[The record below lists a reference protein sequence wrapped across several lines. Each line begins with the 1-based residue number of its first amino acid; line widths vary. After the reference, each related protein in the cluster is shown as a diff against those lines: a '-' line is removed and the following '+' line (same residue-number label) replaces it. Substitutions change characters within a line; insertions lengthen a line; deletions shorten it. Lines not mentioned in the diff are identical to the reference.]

1 MENTEI
7 TPEAQTLESSGG
19 EETAQNADTTPQTEP
34 QSITVPI
41 KFNKE
46 TKLLSLEDA
55 ASLAQK
61 GMKLDAISGELSRLR
76 KIAGAK
82 GKSISEFLSALERQQ
97 IDSRK
102 EELLSECGGNEEL
115 AERIMKL
122 EANTAA
128 KDSDLAELQQFFP
141 AVKAVEDLPQTVVER
156 AKMLGSNLLNE
167 YLRYREG
174 ERIKRRESERS
185 LRTAAAASVGSQGNS
200 GTFDSA
206 NAEFLKALWGR

>member
-1 MENTEI
+1 MENTELSS
-7 TPEAQTLESSGG
+7 EALNQEPVENEQISH
-19 EETAQNADTTPQTEP
+19 NADTTPQGATDNV
-34 QSITVPI
+34 TVPI

-122 EANTAA
+122 EANTVTE
-128 KDSDLAELQQFFP
+128 DSDLAELQQFFP

-167 YLRYREG
+167 YLRYRES

-200 GTFDSA
+200 GTFDTA